1 MNEKIKLSVI
11 SWLVFA
17 LCVTN
22 IPAKKGKD
30 DSEDQESNRKSKGR
44 LIFSPI
50 VYYTP
55 ETRMAY
61 GAAGSYIFRL
71 GRDHKEARPSTLSP
85 VLIYT
90 QEKQFFAQ
98 VKSVLYL
105 KNEDYHLELNLKLE
119 DYPDKFF
126 GIGNHTSTED
136 RQSYTSRGSTFWF
149 TFLRKISEGFNIG
162 LQYNYSKWDITESEP
177 GSMLAAGS
185 IPGSGRG
192 MLSGFSLVASL
203 DTRDNI
209 FAPSRG
215 EWFEFSARFYNRLI
229 GSDFNF
235 NSYNVDLRRY
245 FPLFSS
251 HVIALRAVV
260 QVQSG
265 TVPFQS
271 LAKLGGQYLMRGY
284 YEGRFRDKN
293 LVALQAEYRL
303 PLFWRLGLVGFAG
316 LGSVADR
323 WRHMDFGDL
332 KHSLGFGFRYFF
344 DRKEKIYVR
353 MDFGF
358 GEDESGFYLSIFEA
372 F

>member
-1 MNEKIKLSVI
+1 MKNRVKLI
-11 SWLVFA
+11 GILGLVVA
-17 LCVTN
+17 LCVSN
-22 IPAKKGKD
+22 MLAKKGKD
-30 DSEDQESNRKSKGR
+30 NSEEQEPNQKSKSR
-44 LIFSPI
+44 VIFSPI

-71 GRDHKEARPSTLSP
+71 GRARKDMRPSTLSP

-90 QEKQFFAQ
+90 QERQFFAQ
-98 VKSVLYL
+98 FKSVLYL
-105 KNEDYHLELNLKLE
+105 KNEDYQLELNLKLE

-126 GIGNHTSTED
+126 GIGNQTSTED
-136 RQSYTSRGSTFWF
+136 RESYTSRGSTLWF
-149 TFLRKISEGFNIG
+149 TFLKKISEGFNIG
-162 LQYNYSKWDITESEP
+162 LQYNYSKWNITESES

-192 MLSGFSLVASL
+192 ILSGFSLVASL

-209 FAPSRG
+209 FAPGRG
-215 EWFEFSARFYNRLI
+215 EWLEFSARFYNPLI

-245 FPLFSS
+245 FPLFAS

-265 TVPFQS
+265 TVPFQN

-353 MDFGF
+353 LDFGF